1 MYNELSYR
9 NTAGNSTHSPTLRGL
24 VNSGADLLK
33 QMYDVTI
40 IFPDQMTDTA
50 QDSNSAFNYPITV
63 RCDGFTIPEVAVGT
77 YDIKYHGISVKRPN
91 GALEGERSFEL
102 TFREDAAF
110 MLRQRFSLWLMAV
123 ADPVTGGVSNAVN
136 YFGTVSVR
144 TIAGEY
150 TATQFI
156 APTGEKLSGERS
168 GSGVDSSVNNGET
181 NYGDKQI
188 VDMGNGAL
196 PTKANQIDYRD
207 TNPIAEWNFY
217 HVWVSKVAGIEFST
231 EASEAN
237 KFAVQFQYQDCDM
250 PFFGGNPIF
259 DSADAQKNAASS
271 ASKATQG

>member
-9 NTAGNSTHSPTLRGL
+9 NTSGNTTHSPTLRGL

-156 APTGEKLSGERS
+156 APTGKALSEGLSGNQIDNAKRGNDQDE
-168 GSGVDSSVNNGET
+168 
-181 NYGDKQI
+181 QI

-196 PTKANQIDYRD
+196 PEKKTQVDYRN

-259 DSADAQKNAASS
+259 DSADAQKNAGSGGS
-271 ASKATQG
+271 LATKNT

>member
-9 NTAGNSTHSPTLRGL
+9 NTSGNTTHSPTLRGL

-156 APTGEKLSGERS
+156 APTGKALTGDGLSGNQIDNAKR
-168 GSGVDSSVNNGET
+168 GDQQ
-181 NYGDKQI
+181 DKQI

-196 PTKANQIDYRD
+196 PEKKTQVDYRD

-259 DSADAQKNAASS
+259 DSADAQKNAGSGGS
-271 ASKATQG
+271 LATKNT

>member
-9 NTAGNSTHSPTLRGL
+9 NTSGNTTHSPTLRGL

-40 IFPDQMTDTA
+40 IFPDQMTDSA

-156 APTGEKLSGERS
+156 APTGKALTGDGLSGSQIDNAKR
-168 GSGVDSSVNNGET
+168 GNNQ
-181 NYGDKQI
+181 DKQI

-196 PTKANQIDYRD
+196 PEKKTQVDYRD

-259 DSADAQKNAASS
+259 DSADAQKNAGSGGS
-271 ASKATQG
+271 LATKNT

>member
-9 NTAGNSTHSPTLRGL
+9 NTSGNTTHSPTLRGL

-40 IFPDQMTDTA
+40 IFPDQMNDTA
-50 QDSNSAFNYPITV
+50 QDSNTAFNYPITV
-63 RCDGFTIPEVAVGT
+63 RCDGFKIPDVAVGT

-91 GALEGERSFEL
+91 GALEGERSFDL

-156 APTGEKLSGERS
+156 APTGEKLSGGLS
-168 GSGVDSSVNNGET
+168 GNQIDNDKRGDAQ
-181 NYGDKQI
+181 DKQI

-196 PTKANQIDYRD
+196 PEKKTQKDYRD

-217 HVWVSKVAGIEFST
+217 HVWVSNVGGIEFST

>member
-9 NTAGNSTHSPTLRGL
+9 SVEGNTTHSPTLRGL

-40 IFPDQMTDTA
+40 IFPDQMSDA
-50 QDSNSAFNYPITV
+50 SQDSNSAFNYPITV
-63 RCDGFTIPEVAVGT
+63 RCDGFTVPEVAVGT

-156 APTGEKLSGERS
+156 APTGEKLSGDGLS
-168 GSGVDSSVNNGET
+168 GNQIDNAKRGDKQ
-181 NYGDKQI
+181 DKQI

-196 PTKANQIDYRD
+196 PEKRTQVDYRD

-259 DSADAQKNAASS
+259 DSADAQKNAGSGGS
-271 ASKATQG
+271 LATKNT

>member
-9 NTAGNSTHSPTLRGL
+9 NTSGNTTHSPTLRGL

-156 APTGEKLSGERS
+156 APTGKALSDGLSGNQIDNAKR
-168 GSGVDSSVNNGET
+168 GNDQ
-181 NYGDKQI
+181 DKQI

-196 PTKANQIDYRD
+196 PEKKTQVDYRD

-259 DSADAQKNAASS
+259 DSADAQKNAGSGGS
-271 ASKATQG
+271 LATKNT

>member
-9 NTAGNSTHSPTLRGL
+9 NTSGNTTHSPTLRGL

-40 IFPDQMTDTA
+40 IFPDQMTDSA

-156 APTGEKLSGERS
+156 APTGKALSEGLSGNQIDNAKR
-168 GSGVDSSVNNGET
+168 GNDQ
-181 NYGDKQI
+181 DKQI

-196 PTKANQIDYRD
+196 PEKKTQVDYRD

-259 DSADAQKNAASS
+259 DSADAQKNAGSGGS
-271 ASKATQG
+271 LATKNT

>member
-9 NTAGNSTHSPTLRGL
+9 NTSGNTTHSPTLRGL

-40 IFPDQMTDTA
+40 IFPDQMTDSA

-136 YFGTVSVR
+136 YFGTISVR

-156 APTGEKLSGERS
+156 APTGKALSEGLSGSQIDNAKR
-168 GSGVDSSVNNGET
+168 GNNQ
-181 NYGDKQI
+181 DKQI

-196 PTKANQIDYRD
+196 PEKKTQVDYRD

-259 DSADAQKNAASS
+259 DSADAQKNAGSGGS
-271 ASKATQG
+271 LATKNT

>member
-9 NTAGNSTHSPTLRGL
+9 NTSGNTTHSPTLRGL

-63 RCDGFTIPEVAVGT
+63 RCDGFTIPDVAVGT

-156 APTGEKLSGERS
+156 APTGKSLSGDGLS
-168 GSGVDSSVNNGET
+168 GNQIDNAKRGNDQ
-181 NYGDKQI
+181 DKQI

-196 PTKANQIDYRD
+196 PEKKTQVDYRD

-237 KFAVQFQYQDCDM
+237 KFVVQFQYQDCDM

-259 DSADAQKNAASS
+259 DSADAQKAAGSGGS
-271 ASKATQG
+271 LATKNT

>member
-1 MYNELSYR
+1 
-9 NTAGNSTHSPTLRGL
+9 
-24 VNSGADLLK
+24 
-33 QMYDVTI
+33 MYDVTI

-110 MLRQRFSLWLMAV
+110 MLRQRFSLWLMTV

-156 APTGEKLSGERS
+156 APTGKALSGEGLS
-168 GSGVDSSVNNGET
+168 GNQIDNAKRGDQQ
-181 NYGDKQI
+181 DKQI

-196 PTKANQIDYRD
+196 PEKKTQVDYRD

-259 DSADAQKNAASS
+259 DSADAQKNAGSGGS
-271 ASKATQG
+271 LATKNT

>member
-9 NTAGNSTHSPTLRGL
+9 NTSGNTTHSPTLRGL

-40 IFPDQMTDTA
+40 IFPDQMSDSA

-156 APTGEKLSGERS
+156 APTGKALTGDGLSGNQIDNAKR
-168 GSGVDSSVNNGET
+168 GDQQ
-181 NYGDKQI
+181 DKQI

-196 PTKANQIDYRD
+196 PEKKTQVDYRN

-259 DSADAQKNAASS
+259 DSADAQKNAGSGGS
-271 ASKATQG
+271 LATKNT

>member
-9 NTAGNSTHSPTLRGL
+9 NTSGNTTHSPTLRGL

-156 APTGEKLSGERS
+156 APTGKALSGEGLS
-168 GSGVDSSVNNGET
+168 GNQIDNAKRGNDQ
-181 NYGDKQI
+181 DKQI

-196 PTKANQIDYRD
+196 PEKKTQVDYRD

-259 DSADAQKNAASS
+259 DSADAQKNAGSGGS
-271 ASKATQG
+271 LATKNT

>member
-9 NTAGNSTHSPTLRGL
+9 NTSGNTTHSPTLRGL

-156 APTGEKLSGERS
+156 APTGKALSEGLSGNQIDNAKR
-168 GSGVDSSVNNGET
+168 GDDQ
-181 NYGDKQI
+181 DKQI

-196 PTKANQIDYRD
+196 PEKKTQVDYRN

-217 HVWVSKVAGIEFST
+217 HVWVSKVTGIEFST

-237 KFAVQFQYQDCDM
+237 KFTVQFQYQDCDM

-259 DSADAQKNAASS
+259 DSADAQKNAGSGGS
-271 ASKATQG
+271 LATKNT

>member
-9 NTAGNSTHSPTLRGL
+9 NTSGNTTHSPTLRGL

-156 APTGEKLSGERS
+156 APTGKALTGDGLSGNQIDNAKR
-168 GSGVDSSVNNGET
+168 GNDQ
-181 NYGDKQI
+181 DKQI

-196 PTKANQIDYRD
+196 PEKKTQVDYRD

-259 DSADAQKNAASS
+259 DSADAQKNAGSGGS
-271 ASKATQG
+271 LATKNT

>member
-9 NTAGNSTHSPTLRGL
+9 NTSGNTTHSPTLRGL

-40 IFPDQMTDTA
+40 IFPDQMTNTA

-156 APTGEKLSGERS
+156 APTGKALSEGLSGNQIDNAKR
-168 GSGVDSSVNNGET
+168 GDDQ
-181 NYGDKQI
+181 DKQI

-196 PTKANQIDYRD
+196 PEKKTQVDYRD

-259 DSADAQKNAASS
+259 DSADAQKNAGSGGS
-271 ASKATQG
+271 LATKNT

>member
-9 NTAGNSTHSPTLRGL
+9 NTSGNTTHSPTLRGL

-77 YDIKYHGISVKRPN
+77 YYIKYHGISVKRPN

-156 APTGEKLSGERS
+156 APTGKALSEGLSGNQIDNAKRGNDQDE
-168 GSGVDSSVNNGET
+168 
-181 NYGDKQI
+181 QI

-196 PTKANQIDYRD
+196 PEKKTQVDYRN

-259 DSADAQKNAASS
+259 DSADAQKNAGSGGS
-271 ASKATQG
+271 LATKNT

>member
-9 NTAGNSTHSPTLRGL
+9 NTSGNTTHSPTLRGL

-156 APTGEKLSGERS
+156 APTGKALSEGLSGNQIDNAKR
-168 GSGVDSSVNNGET
+168 GDDQ
-181 NYGDKQI
+181 DKQI

-196 PTKANQIDYRD
+196 PEKKTQVDYRN

-259 DSADAQKNAASS
+259 DSADAQKNAGSGGS
-271 ASKATQG
+271 LATKNT

>member
-9 NTAGNSTHSPTLRGL
+9 NTSGNTTHSPTLRGL

-156 APTGEKLSGERS
+156 APTGKALYDGLSGNQIDNAKR
-168 GSGVDSSVNNGET
+168 GNDQ
-181 NYGDKQI
+181 DKQI

-196 PTKANQIDYRD
+196 PEKKTQVDYRD

-259 DSADAQKNAASS
+259 DSADAQKNAASG

>member
-9 NTAGNSTHSPTLRGL
+9 NTSGNTTHSPTLRGL

-156 APTGEKLSGERS
+156 APTGKALSEGLSGNQIDNAKR
-168 GSGVDSSVNNGET
+168 GNDQ
-181 NYGDKQI
+181 DKQI

-196 PTKANQIDYRD
+196 PEKKTQVDYRD

-259 DSADAQKNAASS
+259 DSADAQKNAGSGGS
-271 ASKATQG
+271 LATKNT

>member
-9 NTAGNSTHSPTLRGL
+9 NTSGNTTHSPTLRGL

-40 IFPDQMTDTA
+40 IFPDQMTDSA

-156 APTGEKLSGERS
+156 APTGKALTGDGLSGNQIDNAKR
-168 GSGVDSSVNNGET
+168 GDQQ
-181 NYGDKQI
+181 DKQI

-196 PTKANQIDYRD
+196 PEKKTQVDYRD

-259 DSADAQKNAASS
+259 DSADAQKNAGSGGS
-271 ASKATQG
+271 LATKNT